1 MKRRFLLI
9 YVAPVLFVML
19 ASVWSLVTGRD
30 TLYLRD
36 VANAHTQAKLAQ
48 ASLLRT
54 GSLPLVDPFRDGQ
67 PLVGNP
73 NTVALYP
80 DNLLYVLA
88 PTRWALGAHVWLH
101 WLLAPFAMFALAR
114 VCGLRRPAAW
124 AAGTVYATSGFALS
138 HFNLYNSVA
147 ALALTPAL
155 VAATLCALRCRE
167 QHRTRRAAALVATFL
182 ALLLLGGDPPTAAL
196 AVVLAASAAVAF
208 GWRPKSRRAAP
219 VGRRRLLTLGVATVL
234 GVLLAAPQLIE
245 LGRITGTSFR
255 GAREASSRAIL
266 AQSLDPRAT
275 TEWLL
280 PLFFGR
286 PDRQFW
292 GQAFFGDNEPFYL
305 SLFPGALA
313 LALMLA
319 AGRPRTRAGWWAWGT
334 VGAAVFVAL
343 GAFNPL
349 IRWLV
354 DTIGSGGLRY
364 PIKAWLWGAIGVS
377 LLAGMGFD
385 RLRPGPG
392 RRRLLIVLGGVCLGY
407 VAIWQLLAR
416 TPAPLGRWL
425 ESLSPERLRGAVL
438 VAEQTRWSALAFL
451 IVALLGTAWLA
462 VFLGR
467 RWPAGIGAVVLVL
480 HSGSQLFFLAPLL
493 DRDASA
499 FYQQQPD
506 LLRFVPDE
514 PWVVHGRT
522 GNLFGPPPPVRA
534 DDPDART
541 VWEERRRFAT
551 LAPQAGVGWGRRYA
565 FDSSP
570 EGLDTLWS
578 VAMEQAVHGLGDL
591 DRLRLLEAFGV
602 ATLILDRPL
611 EPAAAERTG
620 LHTRSNVAGRPT
632 WVYKLGH
639 ASPPVALAEKVHY
652 AADANAILGLLREL
666 SFDAQKDVVLIGDLE
681 TAVRKP
687 GRMDLVTDDAE
698 RVVADIDSSEGT
710 VLVVQRAWLPIY
722 RASIDGAPAR
732 VLTANLARMAV
743 EVPAGLHRVR
753 IWVDRRPFYAG
764 LALAMI
770 ALVGVVVLGR
780 SGNATAAKATD
791 CSPAPRAR

>member
-1 MKRRFLLI
+1 MKRRFLFV
-9 YVAPVLFVML
+9 YVTPVLFVML
-19 ASVWSLVTGRD
+19 LSVWSLITGRD

-36 VANAHTQAKLAQ
+36 IANAHTQAKLAQ
-48 ASLLRT
+48 ASLLRA

-73 NTVALYP
+73 NTVPLYP
-80 DNLLYVLA
+80 DNVLYALA
-88 PTRWALGAHVWLH
+88 PPRWALGAHIWLH

-124 AAGTVYATSGFALS
+124 AAGTIYATSGFALS

-147 ALALTPAL
+147 ALALAPAL
-155 VAATLCALRCRE
+155 VAATICVFRRR
-167 QHRTRRAAALVATFL
+167 QPRRAAAVAAVFV

-196 AVVLAASAAVAF
+196 AVVLAASAAVVF
-208 GWRPKSRRAAP
+208 GWRPKRRHLAP
-219 VGRRRLLTLGVATVL
+219 SPRGRWLTLGTAAVL

-266 AQSLDPRAT
+266 AQSLDPRAS
-275 TEWLL
+275 TEWVL

-292 GQAFFGDNEPFYL
+292 GQAFFGNNEPFYL

-313 LALMLA
+313 LALVLA
-319 AGRPRTRAGWWAWGT
+319 AGRPRTRAGWWAWGA
-334 VGAAVFVAL
+334 VVAATFVAL
-343 GAFNPL
+343 GAFNPV

-354 DTIGSGGLRY
+354 DTVGSGGLRY
-364 PIKAWLWGAIGVS
+364 PIKAWLWGAVGAS

-385 RLRPGPG
+385 RLRSRAG
-392 RRRLLIVLGGVCLGY
+392 RQRLLIALGSVTFGY
-407 VAIWQLLAR
+407 LMVWQLLVR
-416 TPAPLGRWL
+416 SPAPVARWL
-425 ESLSPERLRGAVL
+425 EGLSPDRLRGAAL
-438 VAEQTRWSALAFL
+438 AAEQARWTAVAFL
-451 IVALLGTAWLA
+451 IVLLLGSVVLGI
-462 VFLGR
+462 FFGR
-467 RWPAGIGAVVLVL
+467 RWPAAVGAGVLVL
-480 HSGSQLFFLAPLL
+480 HAGSQLFFLAPLL

-499 FYQQQPD
+499 FYQQKPA
-506 LLRFVPDE
+506 LLRFVPEE

-522 GNLFGPPPPVRA
+522 GNLFGPPPRA
-534 DDPDART
+534 RVNDPDART
-541 VWEERRRFAT
+541 VWEERRRFAS

-578 VAMEQAVHGLGDL
+578 IGMEQAVHGLGDL

-611 EPAAAERTG
+611 DPPAAERTG
-620 LHTRSNVAGRPT
+620 LHTRTEVAGQPT

-639 ASPPVALAEKVHY
+639 TAPQVALAEKVHY
-652 AADANAILGLLREL
+652 GADANAILDVLREP
-666 SFDAQKDVVLIGDLE
+666 SFDARKETVLVGDRAP
-681 TAVRKP
+681 TVRRP
-687 GRMDLVTDDAE
+687 GRLDLVLDEAE
-698 RVVADIDSSEGT
+698 RVVADVDSEEGT

-722 RASIDGAPAR
+722 RASVDGAPAR
-732 VLTANLARMAV
+732 VVSANLARMAV
-743 EVPAGLHRVR
+743 EVPAGFHRVR

-764 LALAMI
+764 LVVSLI
-770 ALVGVVVLGR
+770 ALVGVVWLGR
-780 SGNATAAKATD
+780 SR
-791 CSPAPRAR
+791 RAIT